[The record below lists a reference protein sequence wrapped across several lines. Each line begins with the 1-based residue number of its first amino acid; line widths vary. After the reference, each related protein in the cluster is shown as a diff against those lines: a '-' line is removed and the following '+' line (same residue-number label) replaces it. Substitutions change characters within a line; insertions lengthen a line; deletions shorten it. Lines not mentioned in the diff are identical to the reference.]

1 MRGPAL
7 RKECLAAP
15 KDGAPTVYQ
24 PAWMQGLSLEKVGG
38 GLKAASTPTSKMESD
53 STTR

>member
-7 RKECLAAP
+7 GKECPAAP

-24 PAWMQGLSLEKVGG
+24 PAWMRGLSLEEVGG
-38 GLKAASTPTSKMESD
+38 GLKAASSPTSKMESD